1 MKKLMISV
9 SLIVFSYSI
18 YGQTN
23 QAETEIRNLE
33 AKEVQALL
41 QQDTAILKT
50 LWASDYMV
58 NAPFNRIVLG
68 HQLDSVKADTRHYS
82 LFKREVEQVLVKGDV
97 AISMGNETIEF
108 IGNNPEAGKIT
119 KRRYTNIWLKQNGVW
134 KLNARHAN
142 KICQQ

>member
-1 MKKLMISV
+1 MKKLRLTISLLV
-9 SLIVFSYSI
+9 ISFCI
-18 YGQTN
+18 YAQTN
-23 QAETEIRNLE
+23 QVETEIRKLE

-41 QQDTAILKT
+41 KQDTATLKS
-50 LWASDYMV
+50 LWATDYVV

-108 IGNNPEAGKIT
+108 IGNNPDAGKVT
-119 KRRYTNIWLKQNGVW
+119 KRRYTNIWLKENGVW

-142 KICQQ
+142 KICQ